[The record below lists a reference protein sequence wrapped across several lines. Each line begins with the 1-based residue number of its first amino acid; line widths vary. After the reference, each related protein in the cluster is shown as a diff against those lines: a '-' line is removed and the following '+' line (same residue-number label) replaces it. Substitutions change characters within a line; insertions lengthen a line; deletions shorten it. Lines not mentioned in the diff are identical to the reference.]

1 MSELQILP
9 AVLHDVAEAAR
20 WYDEEGYFGL
30 GDRFIGVFYSY
41 VWHIKEHGKSYRIV
55 HDSFR
60 RAILKPFPYALYFR
74 YHHRWLIISLVIH
87 TARRP
92 GTTRQLLRN
101 RKSST
106 ESE

>member
-9 AVLHDVAEAAR
+9 AVLHDAAEAAR

-30 GDRFIGVFYSY
+30 GDRFIGVFLFLRLAYQ
-41 VWHIKEHGKSYRIV
+41 
-55 HDSFR
+55 
-60 RAILKPFPYALYFR
+60 RAWQVLPKPFPYALYFR